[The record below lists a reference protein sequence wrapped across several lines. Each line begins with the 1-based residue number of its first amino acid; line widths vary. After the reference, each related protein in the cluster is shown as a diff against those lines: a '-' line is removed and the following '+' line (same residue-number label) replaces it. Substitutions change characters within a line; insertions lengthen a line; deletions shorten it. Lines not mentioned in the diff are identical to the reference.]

1 MTVSVTVLASFK
13 KKAHLNFAV
22 DETSVIKPI
31 TIVIA
36 NEISQAVNV
45 YLKEMCENCLKRGR
59 KTRVNKSRLVFVIFY
74 TLFSLVKRKLAGIF
88 LIKTITKQNRAKPKT
103 RG

>member
-1 MTVSVTVLASFK
+1 MVGIKYTDHGLTWERPGIGQMVLYMFVEAVVLFVLVLLIEVRLEHSKTVSVTVLASFK

-36 NEISQAVNV
+36 NEN
-45 YLKEMCENCLKRGR
+45 
-59 KTRVNKSRLVFVIFY
+59 
-74 TLFSLVKRKLAGIF
+74 
-88 LIKTITKQNRAKPKT
+88 ITSS
-103 RG
+103 